1 MPDYYHTPALILTVL
16 LLPAFGFLY
25 RRFRDIRTLL
35 WLLGFVLALV
45 RMIEHYPTIWWD
57 FSSDAAHPW
66 MAAAGEAAI
75 QISAA
80 LFLASLSPLRFRIG
94 RFKILY
100 VIPFTVPLVIYAI
113 VFDGVFRGIQPV
125 GAQFVLLQI
134 LVAIALFVALAWSAQ
149 KGAIPTWLSLSL
161 CAVMGGL
168 AVPVVFVFG
177 GGWPLTFA
185 ACANR
190 MMTAVLVIY
199 VFRRFSSGVFL
210 SVAGFLAWSL
220 NIFEAFPWVAQH
232 PEFELNLIHVI
243 VLGRVVAA
251 VGMILLILEEE
262 LAINETARL
271 RERHAR
277 QELEAYTKLILSR
290 RRVEDF
296 DLQGNEIC
304 QTVVDHSRFAQAALL
319 LIDSSGR
326 YRLSGT
332 AGMDTATAMALGRL
346 AARISIAGFLIKGS
360 APSAVEQSQ
369 TLVFNLE
376 PLLAP
381 GDDLKILGLTSLLA
395 VPLTGR
401 SGTEGALLLNDLR
414 QPQGKAPLPLR
425 PDDLLP
431 LEMLG
436 ARLQASRSRTM
447 MFEKLVDSEKY
458 AGLGQLASNVTLQ
471 LNNPLTSILGFASL
485 LEDASGLNPQD
496 RKGVESILSEARR
509 MKSSLESLTRISRP
523 FGDQLA
529 AVSVS
534 ELLSDMEEL
543 HRTAFLRRSIEL
555 RVSIPPSLP
564 RVLCHTQSLRQ
575 AVLHCVQFAME
586 AVENQGPSSNPE
598 EAKVVRLEATAE
610 GDYVQILV
618 AHTGRGFLHPDRA
631 FDPFVPTQ
639 AGGETAGLGLS
650 FCANILRD
658 QNGRASAINLEPR
671 GAAILLELKV
681 A

>member
-1 MPDYYHTPALILTVL
+1 MPDYYYTPALILTVL

-25 RRFRDIRTLL
+25 RRFRDTRTLL
-35 WLLGFVLALV
+35 WLLGFLLAFA
-45 RMIEHYPTIWWD
+45 RMLEHYPTIWWD

-66 MAAAGEAAI
+66 MAAAGETAI

-94 RFKILY
+94 RFKVLY
-100 VIPFTVPLVIYAI
+100 VIPFTIPLVVYALL
-113 VFDGVFRGIQPV
+113 FDGVFHGIQPG
-125 GAQFVLLQI
+125 GALFFVFPALG
-134 LVAIALFVALAWSAQ
+134 AIALFVALAWSAQ
-149 KGAIPTWLSLSL
+149 NGAIPNWLSLSI

-168 AVPVVFVFG
+168 AVPVVFIFG

-190 MMTAVLVIY
+190 VMTAVLVIF

-210 SVAGFLAWSL
+210 SVVGFLAWSL
-220 NIFEAFPWVAQH
+220 NIVEAFPWVGQH
-232 PEFELNLIHVI
+232 PEFQLNLIHVV

-251 VGMILLILEEE
+251 VGMILLILEDA
-262 LAINETARL
+262 LAINEAARL

-277 QELEAYTKLILSR
+277 QELEAYTRLLLSR

-304 QTVVDHSRFAQAALL
+304 QTVVENSRFAQAALL
-319 LIDSSGR
+319 LLDSSGR

-332 AGMDTATAMALGRL
+332 AGLGAATTQALARL
-346 AARISIAGFLIKGS
+346 AERIPVAGFLLEGS
-360 APSAVEQSQ
+360 APSAVEHSQ
-369 TLVFNLE
+369 TLVLNLE

-381 GDDLKILGLTSLLA
+381 GDDLKILGLTSLFA
-395 VPLTGR
+395 VPLVGR
-401 SGTEGALLLNDLR
+401 SGTEGALLLNAPR
-414 QPQGKAPLPLR
+414 QPQGKSPLPLR

-431 LEMLG
+431 LEML
-436 ARLQASRSRTM
+436 AVRLQASRSRTM

-458 AGLGQLASNVTLQ
+458 AGLGQLASNVTQQ

-485 LEDASGLNPQD
+485 LEDSPGLNPQE

-509 MKSSLESLTRISRP
+509 MKSSLESLTRISYP

-564 RVLCHTQSLRQ
+564 RVLCHTQGLRQ

-610 GDYVQILV
+610 GNHVQILV

-631 FDPFVPTQ
+631 FDPFVPAQ
-639 AGGETAGLGLS
+639 AGGETTGLGLS
-650 FCANILRD
+650 FCAGILRD

-671 GAAILLELKV
+671 GAAIILELN
-681 A
+681 AA

>member
-16 LLPAFGFLY
+16 LLPAFGYLY
-25 RRFRDIRTLL
+25 RRFRDTRTLL

-45 RMIEHYPTIWWD
+45 RMLQHYRMGWWD
-57 FSSDAAHPW
+57 FSSAAAHPW
-66 MAAAGEAAI
+66 MAAAGETAI

-100 VIPFTVPLVIYAI
+100 VIPYAIPLVIYALL
-113 VFDGVFRGIQPV
+113 FDGVFHGTQPG
-125 GAQFVLLQI
+125 GALFFVFPALG
-134 LVAIALFVALAWSAQ
+134 AIALFFALGWSAQ
-149 KGAIPTWLSLSL
+149 KSAIPIWLSLSI

-168 AVPVVFVFG
+168 AVPVVFIFG
-177 GGWPLTFA
+177 GEWPLAFA
-185 ACANR
+185 ECANHV
-190 MMTAVLVIY
+190 MTAVLVLY
-199 VFRRFSSGVFL
+199 VFRRLSPGLLL
-210 SVAGFLAWSL
+210 SVSGFLAWSL
-220 NIFEAFPWVAQH
+220 TIFEAFPWVGQH
-232 PEFELNLIHVI
+232 PEFELNLIHAI
-243 VLGRVVAA
+243 VLGKVVAA
-251 VGMILLILEEE
+251 VGMILLILEDE
-262 LAINETARL
+262 LAVNEAARQ

-277 QELEAYTKLILSR
+277 QELEAYTKVILSR

-296 DLQGNEIC
+296 DLQGIEIC
-304 QTVVDHSRFAQAALL
+304 QTVVENSRFAQAALL

-332 AGMDTATAMALGRL
+332 AGMDAATAMALGRL
-346 AARISIAGFLIKGS
+346 AARIPVADFLVEGS
-360 APSAVEQSQ
+360 APPAIEQSQ
-369 TLVFNLE
+369 TLVLDLHPF
-376 PLLAP
+376 LAP
-381 GDDLKILGLTSLLA
+381 GDDLKILGLTSLYA
-395 VPLTGR
+395 VPLVGR
-401 SGTEGALLLNDLR
+401 SGTEGALLLNALR
-414 QPQGKAPLPLR
+414 QPQGKPPLPLR

-431 LEMLG
+431 LEMFG

-458 AGLGQLASNVTLQ
+458 AGLGQLASDVTQQ

-485 LEDASGLNPQD
+485 LEDASGLNPQE

-534 ELLSDMEEL
+534 ELLSDMEDL
-543 HRTAFLRRSIEL
+543 HRTAFLRRSIEF
-555 RVSIPPSLP
+555 RVSISPSLP
-564 RVLCHTQSLRQ
+564 RVLCHTQELRQ

-598 EAKVVRLEATAE
+598 QAKVVRLEATAE
-610 GDYVQILV
+610 GNHVQILV

-639 AGGETAGLGLS
+639 AGGETTGLGLS
-650 FCANILRD
+650 FCAGILRD

-671 GAAILLELKV
+671 GAAIILELKV

>member
-1 MPDYYHTPALILTVL
+1 MPDYYHTPALVLTLL
-16 LLPAFGFLY
+16 LLPAFGYLY
-25 RRFRDIRTLL
+25 RRFRDTRTLL
-35 WLLGFVLALV
+35 WLLGFALALV
-45 RMIEHYPTIWWD
+45 RMLEHYPTIWWD
-57 FSSDAAHPW
+57 FSNDAAHPW
-66 MAAAGEAAI
+66 MAAAAETAI

-80 LFLASLSPLRFRIG
+80 LFLASLSPLHFRIG

-100 VIPFTVPLVIYAI
+100 VIPYTIPLVIYALL
-113 VFDGVFRGIQPV
+113 FDGVFHGIQPSGTLFYV
-125 GAQFVLLQI
+125 FPALG
-134 LVAIALFVALAWSAQ
+134 AIALFAALAWSAR
-149 KGAIPTWLSLSL
+149 KGAIPIWLSLFI

-168 AVPVVFVFG
+168 AVPVIFNFG

-199 VFRRFSSGVFL
+199 VYRRFSSGVLL
-210 SVAGFLAWSL
+210 SVTGFLAWSL

-232 PEFELNLIHVI
+232 PGFELQLIHVV

-251 VGMILLILEEE
+251 IGMILLILEDE
-262 LAINETARL
+262 LAINEAARQ

-296 DLQGNEIC
+296 DLQGAEIC
-304 QTVVDHSRFAQAALL
+304 QTVVENSRFAQAALL

-326 YRLSGT
+326 YRLAGT
-332 AGMDTATAMALGRL
+332 AGMDIPTVRALGRM
-346 AARISIAGFLIKGS
+346 AARIPVAGFLVEGS
-360 APSAVEQSQ
+360 APPVVEHSQ
-369 TLVFNLE
+369 TLVLDLHPF
-376 PLLAP
+376 LAP
-381 GDDLKILGLTSLLA
+381 GDDLKILGVTSLYA
-395 VPLTGR
+395 VPLVGR
-401 SGTEGALLLNDLR
+401 SGTEGALLLNAVR
-414 QPQGKAPLPLR
+414 QPQGKSPLPLR

-431 LEMLG
+431 LEMFA

-458 AGLGQLASNVTLQ
+458 AGLGQLASNVTQQ
-471 LNNPLTSILGFASL
+471 LNNPLTVILGFAAL
-485 LEDASGLNPQD
+485 LEDSSSLTPQE

-523 FGDQLA
+523 FGDHLA

-534 ELLSDMEEL
+534 ELLSDMEDL
-543 HRTAFLRRSIEL
+543 HRPDFLRRSIEF
-555 RVSIPPSLP
+555 RVSIPLSLP
-564 RVLCHTQSLRQ
+564 RVLCHAQELRQ

-586 AVENQGPSSNPE
+586 AVENQGPSAHPKE
-598 EAKVVRLEATAE
+598 PKVVRLEATAE
-610 GDYVQILV
+610 GNHVQILV
-618 AHTGRGFLHPDRA
+618 AHNGRGFLHPDRA

-639 AGGETAGLGLS
+639 AGGETTGLGLS
-650 FCANILRD
+650 YCAGVLRD
-658 QNGRASAINLEPR
+658 QNGHASAINLEPR
-671 GAAILLELKV
+671 GAAILLDLKV